1 MSDLSRLERKHEHL
15 HKQVEELEKIRE
27 TDRTPKTK
35 QLIQDLKKQKLAIK
49 DELALWERMADEA
62 EN

>member
-1 MSDLSRLERKHEHL
+1 MNVDRLKRKHEHL

-27 TDRTPKTK
+27 TDRTPETK
-35 QLIQDLKKQKLAIK
+35 QQIADLKKEKLSVK
-49 DELALWERMADEA
+49 DELAIWERMADEA

>member
-1 MSDLSRLERKHEHL
+1 MNSDRLKRKHEHL

-27 TDRTPKTK
+27 TDRTPETK
-35 QLIQDLKKQKLAIK
+35 RQIADLKKEKLAVK
-49 DELALWERMADEA
+49 DAIWERMADEA

>member
-1 MSDLSRLERKHEHL
+1 MNVDRLKRKHEHL

-27 TDRTPKTK
+27 TDRTPETK
-35 QLIQDLKKQKLAIK
+35 QRILELKKQKLAVK
-49 DELALWERMADEA
+49 DEMALWERMADEA